1 MPGHDE
7 FDFERLDYWS
17 LTGAQWEALR
27 WHVAHRAERERA
39 QALRAAFRWLGSAL
53 RAGTRALQNAGA
65 AATVWWRAYLEERRL
80 RQAMAELQGFSD
92 RELKDVGVRRSEIYW
107 VVHHGRVEPP
117 PRVTSPPTASSEP
130 DSIAAAAGP
139 RGNDQISVAA

>member
-7 FDFERLDYWS
+7 LDFERLDYWS

-27 WHVAHRAERERA
+27 WHVAHRAERKRA
-39 QALRAAFRWLGSAL
+39 QALRALFRGMWSAL
-53 RAGTRALQNAGA
+53 RAGATA
-65 AATVWWRAYLEERRL
+65 AAEWWRGYAERRRL